1 MPFASDRLAEIEV
14 ILPAA
19 RAVGVRAH
27 CDVGDVA
34 AKVVNVGIEAAEKDG
49 IRPKIA
55 FESKA
60 LGFYLMRWDAELAEQ
75 PGYEHPERVRNFHR
89 LPRNCA
95 LMRSTRAGGTP
106 SMTAREILSA
116 GSCARSLRAWI
127 IRSSVRIS
135 SAG

>member
-1 MPFASDRLAEIEV
+1 MPFAGERLAEIEV

-60 LGFYLMRWDAELAEQ
+60 HHFGTTPPVIAAMKRESAFEAHCSEQ
-75 PGYEHPERVRNFHR
+75 MCFTSG
-89 LPRNCA
+89 
-95 LMRSTRAGGTP
+95 
-106 SMTAREILSA
+106 
-116 GSCARSLRAWI
+116 
-127 IRSSVRIS
+127 S
-135 SAG
+135 SASVASQRSRKKPGWPVAKSHQWFVSPFSRSQ